1 MDLLIQIDRSASE
14 SLVSQVY
21 SGIRQAIEQETLGPG
36 DRLPST
42 REFARQLGITRFTV
56 DDAYARLV
64 SEGYLEARHGS
75 GTYVAEHVHMPQP
88 ASGSV
93 PTPISTRRQLSTWA
107 SRLRPEPPSET
118 SPNAVDFNFLSG
130 TPALD
135 QLPTAIWQRLIRR
148 EARDQAA
155 ADFTYGYTAGLPA
168 LREAIASWVARSR
181 GVTCTADQ
189 VLVTSGAQQSM
200 DLVMRMLLDPGSKV
214 VVEDPCY
221 RFVRRV
227 ASLTGASIIPI
238 RVDGEGLDTDR
249 LPESDPNI
257 RLACITPSHQYP
269 TGAILPLSR
278 RLDLLAWAGRTGAL
292 IYEDDYDGELRYDS
306 RPVPALAALATA
318 GNGPNN
324 VIYSGSFSKV
334 LFPALRLGYIIL
346 PPDLVGPFSDAKA
359 TVDRHAPTL
368 NQAVVAAFITE
379 GHFER
384 HLVRM
389 RRLYSR
395 RHDALISAMETHL
408 AGIAFRDE
416 SMHSAG
422 LHILTRFV
430 VDMTETEL
438 EELAF
443 AHGIG
448 FEGAGKCYITPPTKP
463 HIFMG
468 YAALPEEDIH
478 AGIARLGQILHS

>member
-1 MDLLIQIDRSASE
+1 MDLLISIDRSASE
-14 SLVSQVY
+14 PLVSQVY
-21 SGIRQAIEQETLGPG
+21 NGIRQAIEQETLGPG

-75 GTYVAEHVHMPQP
+75 GTYVAEHVHIPTLDT
-88 ASGSV
+88 GSETA
-93 PTPISTRRQLSTWA
+93 PSTSSHKLSTWA
-107 SRLRPEPPSET
+107 SRLQPEPPSES
-118 SPNAVDFNFLSG
+118 SPESVEFNFFAG

-135 QLPTAIWQRLIRR
+135 HLPTAIWQRLIRR
-148 EARDQAA
+148 EARGQAA
-155 ADFTYGYTAGLPA
+155 ASYTYGYTAGLPA

-200 DLVMRMLLDPGSKV
+200 DFVMRMLLDPGSKV
-214 VVEDPCY
+214 IVEDPSY
-221 RFVRRV
+221 RFVRRI
-227 ASLTGASIIPI
+227 ASLTGASIVPIP
-238 RVDGEGLDTDR
+238 VDGEGLDTSQ
-249 LPESDPNI
+249 LPEADPAI

-278 RLDLLAWAGRTGAL
+278 RLDLLAWAGRTGSL

-346 PPDLVGPFSDAKA
+346 PPDLVRPFADAKA

-389 RRLYSR
+389 RRVYSR
-395 RHDALISAMETHL
+395 RHDALVSAMQEHL

-416 SMHSAG
+416 SMRSAG

-438 EELAF
+438 EQLAF
-443 AHGIG
+443 ANGIG
-448 FEGAGKCYITPPTKP
+448 FEGASKCYVTPPSKP

-478 AGIARLGQILHS
+478 AGIARLGQILR